1 MLRAPPLVRLRADL
15 ARQLRL
21 ADPLLRPDQASHARP
36 PLIAAPEAPAPRA
49 LPVRFHQKTPALP
62 VVVSATKAQ
71 AVARRAVV
79 VDRVAVVQVAVAAD
93 PRVSAH
99 PVADV
104 RPASPAR
111 H

>member
-1 MLRAPPLVRLRADL
+1 VLRAPPLVRVRADL

-36 PLIAAPEAPAPRA
+36 PLVAAPEAPAPRA
-49 LPVRFHQKTPALP
+49 IPVRFHQKTPALP

-71 AVARRAVV
+71 AVARRAVAVAQAV
-79 VDRVAVVQVAVAAD
+79 VAQAAVAVD

-99 PVADV
+99 PETVAH
-104 RPASPAR
+104 PASPAHR
-111 H
+111 